1 MNYTKFFLVFRREY
15 LSRLKSKTFILT
27 TLLAPVGFLAIFLIP
42 IAVSTLSPE
51 RERVVYVVDET
62 GMIGP
67 RLVEAN
73 PGLYRIPE
81 TTDMD
86 ALREE
91 VMSRRVDAFVS
102 ITEDVISNTGSP
114 ELVYGGAG
122 GLMFIQ
128 SVRSDIQSAVRNE
141 LLDRSEVDPEIRQI
155 FSRRVGLQTR
165 KLTET
170 GEEETDTT
178 ALFIVG
184 LVFGIVI
191 YAAMFIYG
199 AIIMRS
205 VIEEKSSRIIE
216 VITSAVRPLEL
227 LMGKVIGVGALGLTQ
242 FLIWIVAIS
251 GIGSLAGL
259 FLLGSAGPTAGASAD
274 ATAELMEEAA
284 ASGMSF
290 NIPDIGIELWIGL
303 LVFFLLGYLI
313 YSAMFAAVGSAV
325 ESETDSQQLT
335 LPISIPIIIA
345 MLLINHVAS
354 DPDSTLSVVSSMFPL
369 FTPMLMP
376 VRMAVFDVPAWQIIG
391 SLVLMTAT
399 FILLMWLAA
408 RIYRVGMLM
417 YGKKAGF
424 RELARWVRYS
434 E

>member
-1 MNYTKFFLVFRREY
+1 MNFNKFFLVFRREY
-15 LSRLKSKTFILT
+15 FSRLKSKTFIIT
-27 TLLAPVGFLAIFLIP
+27 TILAPVGFLMLFLIP
-42 IAVSTLSPE
+42 IAVSSLSSE
-51 RERVVYVVDET
+51 RERIVYVVDET
-62 GMIGP
+62 GTIDH

-73 PGLYRIPE
+73 PGLYRIPD

-86 ALREE
+86 ELRGE
-91 VMSRRVDAFVS
+91 VMARKVDAYVYIS
-102 ITEDVISNTGSP
+102 ESVITNTGSP

-128 SVRSDIQSAVRNE
+128 GIRSDIQSAVRNE
-141 LLDRSEVDPEIRQI
+141 LLDRSDVEPEVREI
-155 FSRRVGLQTR
+155 FGKRVGLQTS

-184 LVFGIVI
+184 LVFGVVI

-216 VITSAVRPLEL
+216 VITSAVKPLEL
-227 LMGKVIGVGALGLTQ
+227 LLGKVIGVGALGMTQ

-251 GIGSLAGL
+251 GISSVAGL
-259 FLLGSAGPTAGASAD
+259 LMLGTTPD
-274 ATAELMEEAA
+274 AATGEALEEAA

-290 NIPDIGIELWIGL
+290 SIPEIGIELWIGL

-313 YSAMFAAVGSAV
+313 YSALFAAVGSAV

-376 VRMAVFDVPAWQIIG
+376 VRMAVLDVPLWQILG
-391 SLVLMTAT
+391 SIVLMALT
-399 FILLMWLAA
+399 FMLLMWLSA

-424 RELARWVRYS
+424 RELARWIRYS

>member
-1 MNYTKFFLVFRREY
+1 MDFNKFFLVFKREY
-15 LSRLKSKTFILT
+15 FSRLKSKTFILT
-27 TLLAPVGFLAIFLIP
+27 TLLAPVGFLLIFLIP
-42 IAVSTLSPE
+42 IAVSSLSTE

-62 GMIGP
+62 GTIDH
-67 RLVEAN
+67 RLVQAN
-73 PGLYRIPE
+73 PGLYRIPD
-81 TTDMD
+81 TTNMD
-86 ALREE
+86 VLRGE
-91 VMSRRVDAFVS
+91 VMSRKVDAYIY
-102 ITEDVISNTGSP
+102 ITESVITNTGSP

-128 SVRSDIQSAVRNE
+128 GIRSDIQSAVRTE
-141 LLDRSEVDPEIRQI
+141 LLDRSDVNPEVREI
-155 FSRRVGLQTR
+155 FNKRVSLQTS

-216 VITSAVRPLEL
+216 VITSAVKPLEL
-227 LMGKVIGVGALGLTQ
+227 LLGKVIGVGALGMTQ
-242 FLIWIVAIS
+242 FLIWIIAIS
-251 GIGSLAGL
+251 GIGAVAGM
-259 FLLGSAGPTAGASAD
+259 FMLGTTPD
-274 ATAELMEEAA
+274 AATGEALEQAA
-284 ASGMSF
+284 ASGVSF
-290 NIPDIGIELWIGL
+290 SIPDIGIELWIGL

-313 YSAMFAAVGSAV
+313 YSALFAAVGSAV

-376 VRMAVFDVPAWQIIG
+376 VRMAVLDVPLWQVLG
-391 SLVLMTAT
+391 SIVLMALT
-399 FILLMWLAA
+399 FIVLMWLSA

-424 RELARWVRYS
+424 RELARWIRYS

>member
-1 MNYTKFFLVFRREY
+1 MDFTKFFLVFKREY
-15 LSRLKSKTFILT
+15 FSRLKSKTFIVT
-27 TLLAPVGFLAIFLIP
+27 TMLAPVGFLLLFLIP
-42 IAVSTLSPE
+42 IAVSSLSSE
-51 RERVVYVVDET
+51 RERTVYVVDET
-62 GMIGP
+62 GAIDH

-73 PGLYRIPE
+73 PGLYRIPD

-86 ALREE
+86 ELRGE
-91 VMSRRVDAFVS
+91 VMARKVDAYVFISESV
-102 ITEDVISNTGSP
+102 ITNTGAP

-128 SVRSDIQSAVRNE
+128 GIRSDIQAAVRNE
-141 LLDRSEVDPEIRQI
+141 LLDRSDVNPEVREI
-155 FSRRVGLQTR
+155 FSKRVGLQTS

-216 VITSAVRPLEL
+216 VITSAVKPLEL
-227 LMGKVIGVGALGLTQ
+227 LLGKVIGVGALGMTQ

-251 GIGSLAGL
+251 GIGSVAGML
-259 FLLGSAGPTAGASAD
+259 MLGTTPD
-274 ATAELMEEAA
+274 AATGEALEQAA
-284 ASGMSF
+284 ASGVSF
-290 NIPDIGIELWIGL
+290 SIPEIGIELWIGL

-313 YSAMFAAVGSAV
+313 YSALFAAVGSAV

-376 VRMAVFDVPAWQIIG
+376 VRMAVLDVPLWQILG
-391 SLVLMTAT
+391 SIVLMALT
-399 FILLMWLAA
+399 FMVLMWLSA

-424 RELARWVRYS
+424 RELARWIRYS

>member
-1 MNYTKFFLVFRREY
+1 MDFNKFFLVFKREY
-15 LSRLKSKTFILT
+15 FSRLKSKTFIIT
-27 TLLAPVGFLAIFLIP
+27 TILAPVGFLMLFLIP
-42 IAVSTLSPE
+42 IAVSSLSSE
-51 RERVVYVVDET
+51 RERIVYVVDET
-62 GMIGP
+62 GTIDH

-73 PGLYRIPE
+73 PGLYRIPD
-81 TTDMD
+81 TTEMD
-86 ALREE
+86 ELRGE
-91 VMSRRVDAFVS
+91 VMARKVDAYVYIS
-102 ITEDVISNTGSP
+102 ESVITNTGSP

-128 SVRSDIQSAVRNE
+128 GIRSDIQSAVRDE
-141 LLDRSEVDPEIRQI
+141 LLDRSDVNPEVREI
-155 FSRRVGLQTR
+155 FGKRVGLQTS

-216 VITSAVRPLEL
+216 VITSAVKPLEL
-227 LMGKVIGVGALGLTQ
+227 LLGKVIGVGALGMTQ
-242 FLIWIVAIS
+242 FLIWIIAIS
-251 GIGSLAGL
+251 GIGSVAGML
-259 FLLGSAGPTAGASAD
+259 MLGTTPD
-274 ATAELMEEAA
+274 AATGEALEEAA
-284 ASGMSF
+284 ASGVSF
-290 NIPDIGIELWIGL
+290 SIPDIGIELWVGL

-313 YSAMFAAVGSAV
+313 YSALFAAVGSAV

-376 VRMAVFDVPAWQIIG
+376 VRMAVLDVPLWQILG
-391 SLVLMTAT
+391 SIVLMALT
-399 FILLMWLAA
+399 FMLLMWLSA

>member
-1 MNYTKFFLVFRREY
+1 MDFTKFFLVFKREY
-15 LSRLKSKTFILT
+15 FSRLKSKTFIIT
-27 TLLAPVGFLAIFLIP
+27 TILAPIGFLMLFLIP
-42 IAVSTLSPE
+42 IAVSSFSSE
-51 RERVVYVVDET
+51 RERIVYVVDET
-62 GMIGP
+62 GTIDH

-73 PGLYRIPE
+73 PGLYRIPD

-86 ALREE
+86 ELRGE
-91 VMSRRVDAFVS
+91 VMARKVDAYVYIS
-102 ITEDVISNTGSP
+102 ESVITNTGSP

-128 SVRSDIQSAVRNE
+128 GIRSDIQAAVRNE
-141 LLDRSEVDPEIRQI
+141 LLDRSDVNPEVREI
-155 FSRRVGLQTR
+155 FGKRVGLQTS

-227 LMGKVIGVGALGLTQ
+227 LLGKVIGVGALGMTQ
-242 FLIWIVAIS
+242 FLIWIIAIS
-251 GIGSLAGL
+251 GIGSVAGML
-259 FLLGSAGPTAGASAD
+259 MLGTTPD
-274 ATAELMEEAA
+274 AATGEALEEAA
-284 ASGMSF
+284 ASGVSF
-290 NIPDIGIELWIGL
+290 SIPEIGIELWIGL

-313 YSAMFAAVGSAV
+313 YSALFAAVGSAV

-376 VRMAVFDVPAWQIIG
+376 VRMAVLDVPLWQILG
-391 SLVLMTAT
+391 SIVLMALT
-399 FILLMWLAA
+399 FMLLMWLSA

-424 RELARWVRYS
+424 RELARWIRYS

>member
-1 MNYTKFFLVFRREY
+1 MDYNKFFLVFKREY
-15 LSRLKSKTFILT
+15 FSRLKSKTFIIT
-27 TLLAPVGFLAIFLIP
+27 TILAPVGFLLLFLIP
-42 IAVSTLSPE
+42 IAVSSLSSE
-51 RERVVYVVDET
+51 RERTVYVVDET
-62 GMIGP
+62 GTIDH

-73 PGLYRIPE
+73 PGLYRIPD
-81 TTDMD
+81 TTDMEE
-86 ALREE
+86 LRGE
-91 VMSRRVDAFVS
+91 VMARNVDAYVYIS
-102 ITEDVISNTGSP
+102 ESVITNTGSP

-128 SVRSDIQSAVRNE
+128 GIRSDIQAAVRDE
-141 LLDRSEVDPEIRQI
+141 LLDRSDVNDEVREI
-155 FSRRVGLQTR
+155 FSKRVGLQTS

-216 VITSAVRPLEL
+216 VITSAVKPLEL
-227 LMGKVIGVGALGLTQ
+227 LLGKVIGVGALGMTQ
-242 FLIWIVAIS
+242 FLIWIVAVS
-251 GIGSLAGL
+251 GIGAVAGM
-259 FLLGSAGPTAGASAD
+259 FMLGTTPD
-274 ATAELMEEAA
+274 AATSEAMEEAA
-284 ASGMSF
+284 ASGVSF
-290 NIPDIGIELWIGL
+290 SIPEIGIELWVGL

-313 YSAMFAAVGSAV
+313 YSALFAAVGSAV

-376 VRMAVFDVPAWQIIG
+376 VRMAVLDVPLWQILG
-391 SLVLMTAT
+391 SIVLMALT
-399 FILLMWLAA
+399 FMLLMWLSA

-424 RELARWVRYS
+424 RELARWIRYS

>member
-1 MNYTKFFLVFRREY
+1 MDFTKFFLVFKREY
-15 LSRLKSKTFILT
+15 FSRLKSKTFIVT
-27 TLLAPVGFLAIFLIP
+27 TILAPVGFLMLFLIP
-42 IAVSTLSPE
+42 IAVSSLSSE
-51 RERVVYVVDET
+51 RERIVYVVDET
-62 GMIGP
+62 GSIDH

-73 PGLYRIPE
+73 PGLYRIPD

-86 ALREE
+86 ELRGE
-91 VMSRRVDAFVS
+91 VMARKVDAYVF
-102 ITEDVISNTGSP
+102 ISESVVTNTGSP

-128 SVRSDIQSAVRNE
+128 GIRSDIQAAVRNE
-141 LLDRSEVDPEIRQI
+141 LLDRSDVNPEVREI
-155 FSRRVGLQTR
+155 FSKRVGLQTS

-216 VITSAVRPLEL
+216 VITSAVKPLEL
-227 LMGKVIGVGALGLTQ
+227 LLGKVIGVGALGMTQ
-242 FLIWIVAIS
+242 FLIWIIAIS
-251 GIGSLAGL
+251 GIGSVAGML
-259 FLLGSAGPTAGASAD
+259 MLGTTPD
-274 ATAELMEEAA
+274 AATGEVLEEAA
-284 ASGMSF
+284 ANGVSF
-290 NIPDIGIELWIGL
+290 SIPEIGIELWIGL

-313 YSAMFAAVGSAV
+313 YSALFAAVGSAV

-376 VRMAVFDVPAWQIIG
+376 VRMAVLDVPLWQILG
-391 SLVLMTAT
+391 SIVLMALT
-399 FILLMWLAA
+399 FMLLMWLSA

-424 RELARWVRYS
+424 RELARWIRYS

>member
-1 MNYTKFFLVFRREY
+1 MDFNKFFLVFKREY
-15 LSRLKSKTFILT
+15 FSRLKSKTFILT
-27 TLLAPVGFLAIFLIP
+27 TLLAPVGFLLIFLIP
-42 IAVSTLSPE
+42 IAISSLSSE

-62 GMIGP
+62 GTIDH
-67 RLVEAN
+67 RLVQAN
-73 PGLYRIPE
+73 PGLYRIPD
-81 TTDMD
+81 TTNMD
-86 ALREE
+86 VLRGE
-91 VMSRRVDAFVS
+91 VMSRKVDAYIY
-102 ITEDVISNTGSP
+102 ITESVITNTGSP

-128 SVRSDIQSAVRNE
+128 GIRSDIQSAVRTE
-141 LLDRSEVDPEIRQI
+141 LLDRSDVNPEVREI
-155 FSRRVGLQTR
+155 FNKRVSLQTS

-216 VITSAVRPLEL
+216 VITSAVKPLEL
-227 LMGKVIGVGALGLTQ
+227 LLGKVIGVGALGMTQ
-242 FLIWIVAIS
+242 FLIWIIAIS
-251 GIGSLAGL
+251 GIGAVAGM
-259 FLLGSAGPTAGASAD
+259 FMLGTTPD
-274 ATAELMEEAA
+274 AATGEALEQAA
-284 ASGMSF
+284 ASGVSF
-290 NIPDIGIELWIGL
+290 SIPDIGIELWIGL

-313 YSAMFAAVGSAV
+313 YSALFAAVGSAV

-376 VRMAVFDVPAWQIIG
+376 VRMAVLDVPLWQVLG
-391 SLVLMTAT
+391 SIVLMALT
-399 FILLMWLAA
+399 FIVLMWLSA

-424 RELARWVRYS
+424 RELARWIRYS

>member
-1 MNYTKFFLVFRREY
+1 MDFTKFFLVFKREY
-15 LSRLKSKTFILT
+15 FSRLKSKTFIVT
-27 TLLAPVGFLAIFLIP
+27 TILAPVGFLMLFLIP
-42 IAVSTLSPE
+42 IAVSSLSSE
-51 RERVVYVVDET
+51 RERIVYVVDET
-62 GMIGP
+62 GTIDH

-73 PGLYRIPE
+73 PGLYRIPD
-81 TTDMD
+81 TSDMD
-86 ALREE
+86 ELRGE
-91 VMSRRVDAFVS
+91 VMARKVDAYVYIS
-102 ITEDVISNTGSP
+102 ESVITNTGSP

-128 SVRSDIQSAVRNE
+128 GIRSDIQAAVRNE
-141 LLDRSEVDPEIRQI
+141 LLDRSDVNPEVREI
-155 FSRRVGLQTR
+155 FGKRVGLQTS

-216 VITSAVRPLEL
+216 VITSAVKPLEL
-227 LMGKVIGVGALGLTQ
+227 LLGKVIGVGALGMTQ
-242 FLIWIVAIS
+242 FLIWIIAIS
-251 GIGSLAGL
+251 GIGSVAGML
-259 FLLGSAGPTAGASAD
+259 MLGTTPD
-274 ATAELMEEAA
+274 AATGEVLEEAA
-284 ASGMSF
+284 ASGVSF
-290 NIPDIGIELWIGL
+290 SIPEIGIELWIGL

-313 YSAMFAAVGSAV
+313 YSALFAAVGSAV

-376 VRMAVFDVPAWQIIG
+376 VRMAVLDVPLWQILG
-391 SLVLMTAT
+391 SIVLMALT
-399 FILLMWLAA
+399 FMLLMWLSA

-424 RELARWVRYS
+424 RELARWIRYS

>member
-1 MNYTKFFLVFRREY
+1 MDFNKFFLVFKREY
-15 LSRLKSKTFILT
+15 FSRLKSKTFILT
-27 TLLAPVGFLAIFLIP
+27 TLLAPVGFLMLFLIP
-42 IAVSTLSPE
+42 IAVATLSPE
-51 RERVVYVVDET
+51 KERVVYVADESGT
-62 GMIGP
+62 VAP
-67 RLVEAN
+67 RLVEMN
-73 PGLYRIPE
+73 PGLYHVPE
-81 TTDMD
+81 TNDIEILRTDVIERRAD
-86 ALREE
+86 AYIYITEE
-91 VMSRRVDAFVS
+91 V
-102 ITEDVISNTGSP
+102 ITEEEMP

-128 SVRSDIQSAVRNE
+128 GIRSDVQSAVRSE
-141 LLDRSEVDPEIRQI
+141 LLDRSGVDAGIREI
-155 FSRRVGLQTR
+155 FSKRVGLQTR

-216 VITSAVRPLEL
+216 VITSSVKPIEL
-227 LMGKVIGVGALGLTQ
+227 LMGKVIGVGALGMTQ
-242 FLIWIVAIS
+242 FLIWIVAIT
-251 GIGSLAGL
+251 GIGALAGM
-259 FLLGSAGPTAGASAD
+259 
-274 ATAELMEEAA
+274 LMIGLNGGDTSTEAALDEAA
-284 ASGMSF
+284 ASGMNF
-290 NIPDIGIELWIGL
+290 NIPDIGIDLWIGL
-303 LVFFLLGYLI
+303 LVFFMLGYLI

-354 DPDSTLSVVSSMFPL
+354 DPDSTLSVISSMFPL

-376 VRMAVFDVPAWQIIG
+376 VRMAVLDVPAWQILG
-391 SLVLMTAT
+391 SIALMAAT
-399 FILLMWLAA
+399 FVVLMWLSA

-424 RELARWVRYS
+424 RELAKWIRYS